1 MFHDDSTVLFIVMFA
16 AGDSTPGGLTDV
28 LLQED
33 GFALLNEDGTNLVL
47 E

>member
-1 MFHDDSTVLFIVMFA
+1 MFHDDSTVLFIVMF